1 MQIKIRIICIQFVII
16 CSLVAVI
23 FHAPQKYEIISP
35 LAKQKL
41 ILAEKVKSHTP
52 TPTPSPAPTTT
63 PTLTPTPAPTVVP
76 LTYDELE
83 SLFTK
88 HSERFSVAKDLL
100 KKIANC
106 ESGFNPNA
114 INGNYMGMFQFSP
127 NTWINNRML
136 LGENTDINLRTNADE
151 AIKTAAFM
159 ISRHITNAWPNC
171 SK

>member
-23 FHAPQKYEIISP
+23 FHTPQKYEIISP
-35 LAKQKL
+35 LAREKL
-41 ILAEKVKSHTP
+41 ILAEKIKAPTSIPTSSP
-52 TPTPSPAPTTT
+52 TPTITPT
-63 PTLTPTPAPTVVP
+63 PTLTPIPTVPP
-76 LTYDELE
+76 LTYEELE

-106 ESGFNPNA
+106 ESGFNTNA
-114 INGNYMGMFQFSP
+114 VNGNYSGMFQFSP

-136 LGENTDINLRTNADE
+136 LGEDTDINLRTNAEE